1 MAPFTRVLVANRG
14 EIALRIVR
22 ACHEEGLESVA
33 VYSDADRLSPHVR
46 AAHRAVPI
54 GAAPAAES
62 YLDIAKLL
70 EAARATDCQAV
81 HPGYGFLSERA
92 PFAEAVTQA
101 GLTFIGPPATA
112 IRAMGDKT
120 EARRRMQAAGVP
132 IVPGTTRP
140 VADHVQAKSEAER
153 LGYPVLLKA
162 IAGGGGKGMR
172 LIREPGEIESAFEAA
187 QSEAL
192 KAFGAGELYVEKYLE
207 RPRHIEVQVLADTY
221 GRVVAL
227 GERECSIQRRHQKL
241 IEEAPSV
248 AVTPAL
254 RRRLNEAATAA
265 AGSVGYLGAGTI
277 EFLLAPT
284 GEFYFL
290 EMNTRLQVEHPVT
303 ELVYGVDIVREQL
316 RVAQGHPLRVH
327 AGALQPRG
335 HAIECR
341 ITAEDPFND
350 FLPVTGVIR
359 HLQPPS
365 GPGVRWDGGVEAGNE
380 VTLFYDSLLAKLIVW
395 GGPRAG
401 AAARDRRGAAR
412 GTTAHRGGAAGV
424 SRRSARWSV
433 ALAPRRPPGKHRR
446 VSEVVTITAIA
457 TGGDGVGRLADGRA
471 VFVPRAA
478 PGERVR
484 LRDGVQLH
492 KHFARGELAEIVG
505 SGADRVAAS
514 CPHYVSDRCGGCQLQ
529 HLTYD
534 AQLAA
539 KRAIVGDAL
548 RRIGKLDVPDPEIV
562 EAVEEWRYRA
572 KVSLAVEGGRGR
584 SRAFGFHP
592 YDQPGRVFSLV
603 DCHITDFRLMAL
615 WRELKPRLDLL
626 PSRLTRLTL
635 RLDRDGRR
643 HILAESGGEPWLD
656 AERLRAALPQG
667 DTVICWWRPADGA
680 ARVVAGP
687 ATGFPATAFEQVHPE
702 MALVARRWAVDQLGD
717 LRGAVAW
724 DLYGGIGD
732 TAVHLAGRGAQ
743 VVSVDADERAV
754 EWARGRASER
764 PIRFIAGRAEDVLP
778 TLPDPNVVV
787 VNPPGAGLH
796 WNVTLRL
803 TSQPVAHVIYLSCDP
818 ATLARDLHRLRVN
831 YRITAVRAFDLF
843 PQTAHVETVV
853 VLEGA

>member
-132 IVPGTTRP
+132 IVPGTAGP
-140 VADHVQAKSEAER
+140 VADQGRAKSEAAR
-153 LGYPVLLKA
+153 LGLPVPPKA

-172 LIREPGEIESAFEAA
+172 LTRGEGELESAFETA

-254 RRRLNEAATAA
+254 RRRLSEGATAA

-316 RVAQGHPLRVH
+316 RVAQGQPLRVH
-327 AGALQPRG
+327 SGALQPRG

-350 FLPVTGVIR
+350 FLPATGMIR
-359 HLQPPS
+359 YLQAPS

-380 VTLFYDSLLAKLIVW
+380 VTLFYDPLLAKLIVW
-395 GGPRAG
+395 GDTR
-401 AAARDRRGAAR
+401 AAALQRMRRALRELVIVGIPSSQAFHLRVLADPDFQRGDVDVTYLERVGERLLAAE
-412 GTTAHRGGAAGV
+412 
-424 SRRSARWSV
+424 
-433 ALAPRRPPGKHRR
+433 LAPELIQPLAIAAALLAEEQRASEQSPPPTVRPP
-446 VSEVVTITAIA
+446 
-457 TGGDGVGRLADGRA
+457 
-471 VFVPRAA
+471 
-478 PGERVR
+478 ER
-484 LRDGVQLH
+484 Q
-492 KHFARGELAEIVG
+492 
-505 SGADRVAAS
+505 S
-514 CPHYVSDRCGGCQLQ
+514 
-529 HLTYD
+529 
-534 AQLAA
+534 
-539 KRAIVGDAL
+539 
-548 RRIGKLDVPDPEIV
+548 
-562 EAVEEWRYRA
+562 
-572 KVSLAVEGGRGR
+572 
-584 SRAFGFHP
+584 
-592 YDQPGRVFSLV
+592 
-603 DCHITDFRLMAL
+603 
-615 WRELKPRLDLL
+615 
-626 PSRLTRLTL
+626 
-635 RLDRDGRR
+635 
-643 HILAESGGEPWLD
+643 PWL
-656 AERLRAALPQG
+656 
-667 DTVICWWRPADGA
+667 
-680 ARVVAGP
+680 
-687 ATGFPATAFEQVHPE
+687 
-702 MALVARRWAVDQLGD
+702 LVARRESI
-717 LRGAVAW
+717 
-724 DLYGGIGD
+724 GG
-732 TAVHLAGRGAQ
+732 
-743 VVSVDADERAV
+743 
-754 EWARGRASER
+754 
-764 PIRFIAGRAEDVLP
+764 
-778 TLPDPNVVV
+778 
-787 VNPPGAGLH
+787 
-796 WNVTLRL
+796 
-803 TSQPVAHVIYLSCDP
+803 
-818 ATLARDLHRLRVN
+818 
-831 YRITAVRAFDLF
+831 
-843 PQTAHVETVV
+843 
-853 VLEGA
+853 